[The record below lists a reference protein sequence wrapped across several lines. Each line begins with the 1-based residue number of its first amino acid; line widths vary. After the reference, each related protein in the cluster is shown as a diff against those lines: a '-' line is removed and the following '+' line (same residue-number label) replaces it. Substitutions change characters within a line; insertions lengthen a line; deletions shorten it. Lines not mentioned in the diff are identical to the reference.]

1 MPVYWFA
8 VSQVNVINWNRAI
21 LIFFI
26 LHVLVY
32 PASNGYNSYMD
43 RDTSPIGGVKHPMQ
57 PTKQLLVTT
66 RIMNVIAILLS
77 LVISNLFAAG
87 VLLYILASLAYS
99 YRGIRLKKF
108 PVAGFLTVV
117 VFQGALSFYII
128 YHGAD
133 SMLTTTISP
142 LYLLAAGL
150 LMGGFYPLTQ
160 IFQFEADR
168 KDGVTTISYLLG
180 YKGTFLFTGIIYA
193 FAFAVLFWIFLNNHQ
208 LNNFLILQVS
218 MLPVFV
224 YFFYWF
230 YRVFNDESQANFENT
245 MRMNVLAS
253 VCSNAGFITI
263 LILGH

>member
-8 VSQVNVINWNRAI
+8 LSQVDIINWNKAM

-26 LHVLVY
+26 LHLLVY
-32 PASNGYNSYMD
+32 PASNGYNSFMD
-43 RDTSPIGGVKHPMQ
+43 RDTTPIGGIKNPMQ
-57 PTKQLLVTT
+57 PTRQLLITT
-66 RIMNVIAILLS
+66 RIMNVIAVLLS
-77 LVISNLFAAG
+77 LFISTVFAAG
-87 VLLYILASLAYS
+87 VLLYIVASLAYS

-108 PVAGFLTVV
+108 PVIGFLTVV
-117 VFQGALSFYII
+117 IFQGALTFYII

-133 SMLTTTISP
+133 SMQTTIVSP
-142 LYLLAAGL
+142 LYILAAGL

-160 IFQFEADR
+160 IFQYEADR

-180 YKGTFLFTGIIYA
+180 YRGTFIFTGIIYA
-193 FAFAVLFWIFLNNHQ
+193 FAFGVLFRVFFNNQ
-208 LNNFLILQVS
+208 QVNNFFILQIF

-230 YRVFNDESQANFENT
+230 YRVFHDVSQANYENT

-253 VCSNAGFITI
+253 ICTNAGFITI
-263 LILGH
+263 LILGN